1 MPVVRR
7 VFEMVGVE
15 GLPIRTVKRVFE
27 REGVPTPNG
36 GQWWSA
42 KTLRDIIL
50 DDCYKPHT
58 FEEVRELVGQNVAAT
73 QNPEDNY
80 GISWYGRHRTWVK
93 QVVEVGP
100 GGKRYRRLRGA
111 TEKPCEQW
119 IAVPVIDSGLPRE
132 LVEAARESIA
142 DNRKASSAGSRFWE
156 LSGGVLMCGN
166 CGRRMTTCRRRRDG
180 NATKYYY
187 HYRCPKRQIEG
198 ADACC
203 HKKNYRA
210 GEIEETVWGV
220 VSDLVRD
227 PEQLRADLNRMIEQ
241 ERRSMRGYPE
251 KVAETCLRKLSEADR
266 KRSGFQDLAAEG
278 LITID
283 ELREKLTELDKTRE
297 TAEMELEKLKR
308 HQRHLEEL
316 ERDKDTVLET

>member
-1 MPVVRR
+1 
-7 VFEMVGVE
+7 
-15 GLPIRTVKRVFE
+15 
-27 REGVPTPNG
+27 
-36 GQWWSA
+36 
-42 KTLRDIIL
+42 
-50 DDCYKPHT
+50 
-58 FEEVRELVGQNVAAT
+58 
-73 QNPEDNY
+73 
-80 GISWYGRHRTWVK
+80 
-93 QVVEVGP
+93 
-100 GGKRYRRLRGA
+100 
-111 TEKPCEQW
+111 
-119 IAVPVIDSGLPRE
+119 
-132 LVEAARESIA
+132 
-142 DNRKASSAGSRFWE
+142 
-156 LSGGVLMCGN
+156 MCGN
-166 CGRRMTTCRRRRDG
+166 CCRRMTTCRRRRDG

-220 VSDLVRD
+220 FSDLVRD

-297 TAEMELEKLKR
+297 MAEMELEKVKR